1 MKVSLQKTRVSIL
14 LLLAIAGCATPGEYR
29 FENQRTAFHNP
40 LLEQTAVGASV
51 GSDGVLYSDTVVL
64 EDDPYVADIVRLN
77 ERIRNGDFATPDP
90 SATGTQIGGVKPKA
104 RSIIPNSDRP

>member
-1 MKVSLQKTRVSIL
+1 MKVSQKKAGVSIV

-40 LLEQTAVGASV
+40 LLEHTAGGASV
-51 GSDGVLYSDTVVL
+51 GSAGVFYNETIVL
-64 EDDPYVADIVRLN
+64 EDDPNMADIVQLN

-104 RSIIPNSDRP
+104 RSIIPNSDQP